1 MKNLLTTLE
10 VSVNGNFQNGSLK
23 IIIHELIDT
32 VQIPMAKIVVIS
44 IIMIKVS
51 NRLLDAFYEFVV
63 LL

>member
-23 IIIHELIDT
+23 IIIHKLIDT